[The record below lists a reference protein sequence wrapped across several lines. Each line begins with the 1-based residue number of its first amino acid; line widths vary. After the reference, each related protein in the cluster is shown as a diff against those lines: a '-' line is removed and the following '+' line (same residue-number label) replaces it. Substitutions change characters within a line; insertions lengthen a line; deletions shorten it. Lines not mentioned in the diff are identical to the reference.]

1 MKKLPILLLL
11 SLGFIGSV
19 YAAVPSY
26 VTVNTFDTICR
37 KVNCNVNINEVYKKS
52 YYPKQFHKA
61 LAISTYK
68 SGNRYS
74 IDYGFFTYQF
84 STKSEA
90 KSEALKG
97 CRKNGRNCEIF
108 LVNNS
113 YANADLY
120 YKLINSTSLSSYSSS
135 GSNEIPKNA
144 YASSSDAKGWKC
156 KSGYY
161 QSDQNCFK
169 LPSNAFSG
177 TYGYG
182 FQCNSGYKKS
192 GSYCISGGYV
202 TQIPANAHASG
213 NSWTC
218 NTDYYK
224 SGSLCRKVPANAY
237 SPYTNND
244 FFCNSGYKKSGNGC
258 INKVNIPAN
267 AYASNSA
274 PKGWKCRSGYYQN
287 NNFCSK
293 LPAYASAY
301 VSSDGFYCKFGYQKS
316 GNSCIKEIIIPPN
329 AYAYGSSWK
338 CNAGYLK
345 INDSCVEDDI
355 IYRAGSGTGFAATFD
370 GHIVTNHHVIDGCSQ
385 VAVYDQGKSFIATTI
400 TQDPKNDLAILKSD
414 LKPSIIYPLST
425 NLYLTDDIFAAGY
438 PFGKRV
444 SSAVTINRGIISAL
458 MGPGDDISKF
468 QIDAGLNPGNSGGP
482 IVDKMGNALGV
493 AVAKLDEEYA
503 LEELG
508 SVPELFNFAVN
519 SMMVIG
525 LFRSQGIE
533 LPEKNIT
540 ELSVQERSKLFNR
553 GTFYLACGMT
563 IAQYEK
569 MEKTNK
575 VMFSREVVFSDL
587 ELD

>member
-1 MKKLPILLLL
+1 MKKLLLLL
-11 SLGFIGSV
+11 ILSFFSVQGFATASCPDGSKPTRSIS
-19 YAAVPSY
+19 A
-26 VTVNTFDTICR
+26 DG
-37 KVNCNVNINEVYKKS
+37 S
-52 YYPKQFHKA
+52 YYVY
-61 LAISTYK
+61 ICGGNSYSSSSTSSKFIPPNAYASGSGWRCK
-68 SGNRYS
+68 SGYERYNN
-74 IDYGFFTYQF
+74 
-84 STKSEA
+84 
-90 KSEALKG
+90 G
-97 CRKNGRNCEIF
+97 CRP
-108 LVNNS
+108 VNNS
-113 YANADLY
+113 Y
-120 YKLINSTSLSSYSSS
+120 S
-135 GSNEIPKNA
+135 
-144 YASSSDAKGWKC
+144 
-156 KSGYY
+156 
-161 QSDQNCFK
+161 
-169 LPSNAFSG
+169 PS
-177 TYGYG
+177 
-182 FQCNSGYKKS
+182 
-192 GSYCISGGYV
+192 
-202 TQIPANAHASG
+202 
-213 NSWTC
+213 
-218 NTDYYK
+218 
-224 SGSLCRKVPANAY
+224 
-237 SPYTNND
+237 
-244 FFCNSGYKKSGNGC
+244 
-258 INKVNIPAN
+258 IPAN

-301 VSSDGFYCKFGYQKS
+301 GSGDGFYCKSGYQKS

-385 VAVYDQGKSFIATTI
+385 VAVYDQGKSFITTTI

-425 NLYLTDDIFAAGY
+425 DLYLTDDIFAAGY

>member
-1 MKKLPILLLL
+1 MDYNELMKKLLLILLL
-11 SLGFIGSV
+11 SFGFISLV
-19 YAAVPSY
+19 NAAVPNYISA
-26 VTVNTFDTICR
+26 DTMKNICR
-37 KVNCNVNINEVYKKS
+37 KVNCHPDTDSFYKKN
-52 YYPKQFHKA
+52 YYNKNFHKA
-61 LAISTYK
+61 FAISTYK
-68 SGNRYS
+68 SGNKYT
-74 IDYGFFTYQF
+74 IDYIHTAFNGQNQTI
-84 STKSEA
+84 A

-97 CRKNGRNCEIF
+97 CKKEATNCEIF

-120 YKLINSTSLSSYSSS
+120 YKLTNSTSLSSYSSS
-135 GSNEIPKNA
+135 SSKKIPRNA
-144 YASSSDAKGWKC
+144 YAYGSSWKC
-156 KSGYY
+156 KS
-161 QSDQNCFK
+161 NFK
-169 LPSNAFSG
+169 KAGNKCVF
-177 TYGYG
+177 
-182 FQCNSGYKKS
+182 
-192 GSYCISGGYV
+192 
-202 TQIPANAHASG
+202 AN
-213 NSWTC
+213 TP
-218 NTDYYK
+218 K
-224 SGSLCRKVPANAY
+224 
-237 SPYTNND
+237 
-244 FFCNSGYKKSGNGC
+244 
-258 INKVNIPAN
+258 IPAN
-267 AYASNSA
+267 AYASNTDS
-274 PKGWKCRSGYYQN
+274 KGWKCSSGYYHN
-287 NNFCSK
+287 NNRCYR
-293 LPAYASAY
+293 LPAYASAHG
-301 VSSDGFYCKFGYQKS
+301 SGNGFYCKSGYQKS
-316 GNSCIKEIIIPPN
+316 GNVCIRERTIPPN

-385 VAVYDQGKSFIATTI
+385 VAVYDQGKSFITTTI

-425 NLYLTDDIFAAGY
+425 DLYLTDDIFAAGY